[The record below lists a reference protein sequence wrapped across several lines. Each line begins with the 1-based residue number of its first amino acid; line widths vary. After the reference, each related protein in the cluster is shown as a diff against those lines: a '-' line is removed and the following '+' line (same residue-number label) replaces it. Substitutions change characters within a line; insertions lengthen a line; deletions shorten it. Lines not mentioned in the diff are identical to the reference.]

1 MRHRRDRAGAHALPG
16 HTLPEVLVT
25 LAICAALAAAS
36 AASWQSLA
44 RSQRRAEAR
53 AALLMLMQQQE
64 RHFSRHGRYHAFDA
78 AAPGPFKFHS
88 GASPADSA
96 YILSADVCEGESLE
110 RCVSVA
116 ARPGGPGARAHH
128 ADPDCGVLRL
138 DSRGQRRADGKLAA
152 CWP

>member
-1 MRHRRDRAGAHALPG
+1 MRRRASKACG
-16 HTLPEVLVT
+16 HTLLEALMA
-25 LAICAALAAAS
+25 LAICAALAALG
-36 AASWQSLA
+36 AASWQTLV

-64 RHFSRHGRYHAFDA
+64 HHFSRHGRYQPFDA
-78 AAPGPFKFHS
+78 AAPGRFKWHS

-96 YILSADVCEGESLE
+96 YTLSATACKDESLE
-110 RCVSVA
+110 RCVSVV
-116 ARPGGPGARAHH
+116 ARPGGPGARASH

-138 DSRGQRRADGKLAA
+138 DSRGRRQADGKLAA

>member
-1 MRHRRDRAGAHALPG
+1 MRRPTNSAGARAVPG
-16 HTLPEVLVT
+16 HTLLEALAA
-25 LAICAALAAAS
+25 LAICAVLAAVA

-78 AAPGPFKFHS
+78 KAPGPFKFHS

-96 YILSADVCEGESLE
+96 YTLSAAACEGESLE

-116 ARPGGPGARAHH
+116 ARPGGPGARANH

-138 DSRGQRRADGKLAA
+138 DSRGRRQADGRLAA